1 MARNVGVAG
10 FQVKPGGFAA
20 IAIKL
25 FPFAPSLLY
34 MALMNSMPFIK
45 MHGLGNDFVI
55 LDARETALALDGLA
69 ARAIADR
76 HTGVGCDQV
85 IVMEKADDGL
95 ADVFMRI
102 FNADGGEVAA
112 CGNAARCVAS
122 LLFSDSK
129 ADHVVIGT
137 ESGLRDAEK
146 TPDGQISVDMGRALF
161 DWRDIPLA
169 EATDSNH
176 PGISEGPLSDGCAVG
191 MGNPHLVFFVD
202 DAEAVALEKL
212 GPKLERHPLF
222 PERTNVEIV
231 EMLSPDKLR
240 LRVWERG
247 AGITNA
253 CGTGACAAL
262 VAAHRRGLSG
272 RRAEVVLD
280 GGTLVVEW
288 LADDHVLLTGPVSS
302 SFSGELDQ
310 NLLTAGKAS

>member
-1 MARNVGVAG
+1 
-10 FQVKPGGFAA
+10 
-20 IAIKL
+20 
-25 FPFAPSLLY
+25 
-34 MALMNSMPFIK
+34 MNITPFIK

-55 LDARETALALDGLA
+55 LDAREAALALDA
-69 ARAIADR
+69 ASACAIANR
-76 HTGVGCDQV
+76 RTGIGCDQV

-122 LLFSDSK
+122 LLFADSGSE
-129 ADHVVIGT
+129 HVVIGT

-146 TPDGQISVDMGRALF
+146 APDGRISVDMGRALF
-161 DWRDIPLA
+161 DWRDIPLT
-169 EATDSNH
+169 EAIDSNH
-176 PGISEGPLSDGCAVG
+176 PGISEGPLVGGCAVG

-202 DAEAVALEKL
+202 DAESVALETL
-212 GPKLERHPLF
+212 GPKLEHHPLF

-231 EMLSPDKLR
+231 EVLSPEKLC

-247 AGITNA
+247 AGITSA

-262 VAAHRRGLSG
+262 VAAHRRGLAE
-272 RRAEVVLD
+272 RRAEMMLD

-288 LADDHVLLTGPVSS
+288 LADDHVLLTGPVAT
-302 SFSGELDQ
+302 SFIGELGAEFDQ
-310 NLLTAGKAS
+310 SLLKS

>member
-1 MARNVGVAG
+1 
-10 FQVKPGGFAA
+10 
-20 IAIKL
+20 
-25 FPFAPSLLY
+25 
-34 MALMNSMPFIK
+34 MNITPFIK

-55 LDARETALALDGLA
+55 LDAREAALALDA
-69 ARAIADR
+69 ASARAIANR
-76 HTGVGCDQV
+76 RTGIGCDQV

-102 FNADGGEVAA
+102 FNADGGEIAA

-122 LLFSDSK
+122 LLFADSGSE
-129 ADHVVIGT
+129 HVVIGT

-146 TPDGQISVDMGRALF
+146 APDNQISVDMGRALF

-176 PGISEGPLSDGCAVG
+176 PGISEGPLADGCAVG

-202 DAEAVALEKL
+202 DAESVALETL
-212 GPKLERHPLF
+212 GPKLERHSLF

-231 EMLSPDKLR
+231 EVLSPEKLR

-247 AGITNA
+247 VGITSA

-262 VAAHRRGLSG
+262 VAAHRRGLAE
-272 RRAEVVLD
+272 RRAEMMLD

-288 LADDHVLLTGPVSS
+288 LTDDHMLLTGPVAT
-302 SFSGELDQ
+302 SFTGELGSEFDQ
-310 NLLTAGKAS
+310 SLLKS

>member
-1 MARNVGVAG
+1 
-10 FQVKPGGFAA
+10 
-20 IAIKL
+20 
-25 FPFAPSLLY
+25 
-34 MALMNSMPFIK
+34 MNITPFIK

-55 LDARETALALDGLA
+55 FDAREAALALDA
-69 ARAIADR
+69 AFARAIADR
-76 HTGVGCDQV
+76 RTGIGCDQV
-85 IVMEKADDGL
+85 IVMEKTDDGL

-122 LLFSDSK
+122 LLFADSGSE
-129 ADHVVIGT
+129 HVVIGT
-137 ESGLRDAEK
+137 ESGLRDVEK
-146 TPDGQISVDMGRALF
+146 APGDQISVDMGRALF

-176 PGISEGPLSDGCAVG
+176 PGISEGPLADGCAVG

-202 DAEAVALEKL
+202 DAELVALETL
-212 GPKLERHPLF
+212 GPKLEHHPLF

-231 EMLSPDKLR
+231 EVLSPEKLR

-247 AGITNA
+247 AGITSA

-262 VAAHRRGLSG
+262 VVAHRRGLAE
-272 RRAEVVLD
+272 RRAEMILD

-288 LADDHVLLTGPVSS
+288 LADDHVLLAGPVAT
-302 SFSGELDQ
+302 SFTGELGAEFDQ
-310 NLLTAGKAS
+310 SLLKS

>member
-1 MARNVGVAG
+1 MA
-10 FQVKPGGFAA
+10 P
-20 IAIKL
+20 
-25 FPFAPSLLY
+25 
-34 MALMNSMPFIK
+34 MNNTPFIK

-55 LDARETALALDGLA
+55 LDARTRDITLDGLS

-76 HTGVGCDQV
+76 HTGIGCDQV
-85 IVMEKADDGL
+85 IVMENTDDGL

-122 LLFSDSK
+122 LLLSESNS
-129 ADHVVIGT
+129 DHVVIGT

-146 TPDGQISVDMGRALF
+146 TPDGQVSVDMGRALF

-176 PGISEGPLSDGCAVG
+176 PGISEGPLADGCAVG

-202 DAEAVALEKL
+202 DVESVVLETL
-212 GPKLERHPLF
+212 GPKLERHSLF
-222 PERTNVEIV
+222 PEHTNVEIV
-231 EMLSPDKLR
+231 EVLSPEKLR

-247 AGITNA
+247 TGITCA

-262 VAAHRRGLSG
+262 VAAHRRGLSE

-288 LADDHVLLTGPVSS
+288 LADVHVLLTGPVSS

-310 NLLTAGKAS
+310 DLPTTGKAS

>member
-1 MARNVGVAG
+1 
-10 FQVKPGGFAA
+10 
-20 IAIKL
+20 
-25 FPFAPSLLY
+25 
-34 MALMNSMPFIK
+34 MNITPFIK

-55 LDARETALALDGLA
+55 FDAREAALALDA
-69 ARAIADR
+69 ASAHAIANR
-76 HTGVGCDQV
+76 RTGIGCDQV

-122 LLFSDSK
+122 LLFADSGSE
-129 ADHVVIGT
+129 HVVIGT

-146 TPDGQISVDMGRALF
+146 APDGRISVDMGRALF
-161 DWRDIPLA
+161 DWRDIPLT
-169 EATDSNH
+169 EAIDSNH
-176 PGISEGPLSDGCAVG
+176 PGISEGPLVDGCAVG

-202 DAEAVALEKL
+202 DAESVALETL
-212 GPKLERHPLF
+212 GPKLEHHPLF

-231 EMLSPDKLR
+231 EVLSPEKLC

-247 AGITNA
+247 AGITSA

-262 VAAHRRGLSG
+262 VAAHRRGLAE
-272 RRAEVVLD
+272 RRAEMMLD

-288 LADDHVLLTGPVSS
+288 LTDDHMLLTGPVAT
-302 SFSGELDQ
+302 SFTGELGSEFDQ
-310 NLLTAGKAS
+310 SLLKS